1 MTQLQIDH
9 MDDLDRAGAEIDAIE
24 RAIERLLRLYGSRK
38 VHARR
43 AVAAGVVISQPG
55 FSLLRR
61 LQEEGDLS
69 IGELARLTQMDPA
82 AAGRQIRLLEE
93 EELVMRT
100 KDSDDGRVIVVR
112 VTPKGAEVRKRLGN
126 VGERHMADVFADW
139 SPADCQQLAILLPRF
154 VEGLRSVPFRS
165 EADAEAIR

>member
-1 MTQLQIDH
+1 MVPLQADYV
-9 MDDLDRAGAEIDAIE
+9 DEADPVGAELDSIE
-24 RAIERLLRLYGSRK
+24 RAIERLLRLYASRK

-43 AVAAGVVISQPG
+43 AAAAGVAISQPG

-69 IGELARLTQMDPA
+69 IGELARLTQIDPA

-93 EELVMRT
+93 DGLVMRT

-112 VTPKGAEVRKRLGN
+112 VTPKGAEVRRRLGE
-126 VGERHMADVFADW
+126 VGERHMADAFADW
-139 SPADCQQLAILLPRF
+139 SPADRRQLAILLPRF
-154 VEGLRSVPFRS
+154 VRGLQSAPFRS
-165 EADAEAIR
+165 EADPEALR

>member
-1 MTQLQIDH
+1 MMEQQTIDEV
-9 MDDLDRAGAEIDAIE
+9 DRTGTELDAVE

-43 AVAAGVVISQPG
+43 ALAAGVVISQPG

-93 EELVMRT
+93 EGLVMRT

-112 VTPKGAEVRKRLGN
+112 VTPKGAEVRKRLGS
-126 VGERHMADVFADW
+126 VGERHMADVLAGW

-154 VEGLRSVPFRS
+154 VEGLRNVPFRS
-165 EADAEAIR
+165 EAEEAAIR